1 MHVTHRPPAP
11 PPGDGSRRE
20 TAAVLG
26 RFAPMIYGPTV
37 LFAVGEGAV
46 LPLLPILAAR
56 LGADIAVAGLVA
68 SALVVGQLVGNLP
81 AGWAVARIGER
92 LSMAI
97 ALGIALLGVAG
108 ALLAPNIGVLM
119 ASVLLIGLCA
129 AVFGLAR
136 HSFMATRVPLAY
148 RARALSLLGG
158 TFRLGMFV
166 GPFIAAA
173 LLAIFGTEDAALW
186 FFGICLVATAFLVLL
201 GPDPETRVAAEE
213 ARSTGTDASARRAVE
228 DQPAPGAE
236 AADASAADAIDPE
249 GVDREDTG
257 EAVTGSIPT
266 SERAGVV
273 RTMWQNRSVLA
284 RLGLAAASLSS
295 VRSARQL
302 VMPLWGLSIGL
313 DASTIALVVG
323 ISGAIDFAL
332 FYVSGQIMDRFGRL
346 WAVLPS
352 MVLMGSGFLA
362 LSVTHDLDDAAMW
375 FAAFAM
381 VLAVG
386 NGLSSGILLTLGAD
400 VAPKSNPAPFLGSW
414 RTLTDAGG
422 AATPLLVSGVTAVWS
437 IGGAVALIGVIG
449 LVGAA
454 AFSRY
459 VPRFVPRVR

>member
-1 MHVTHRPPAP
+1 MNVMRCTVV
-11 PPGDGSRRE
+11 DRR
-20 TAAVLG
+20 
-26 RFAPMIYGPTV
+26 
-37 LFAVGEGAV
+37 GAV
-46 LPLLPILAAR
+46 SFVLHGDALP
-56 LGADIAVAGLVA
+56 
-68 SALVVGQLVGNLP
+68 ALVRRLELQAAGPLP
-81 AGWAVARIGER
+81 MDPDPLDQHR
-92 LSMAI
+92 
-97 ALGIALLGVAG
+97 
-108 ALLAPNIGVLM
+108 
-119 ASVLLIGLCA
+119 LCA

-302 VMPLWGLSIGL
+302 VMPLWGLSMALVLPYLSVFMLTQGVHDAQIGL
-313 DASTIALVVG
+313 IASVG
-323 ISGAIDFAL
+323 M
-332 FYVSGQIMDRFGRL
+332 VSQVAFGL
-346 WAVLPS
+346 
-352 MVLMGSGFLA
+352 
-362 LSVTHDLDDAAMW
+362 
-375 FAAFAM
+375 
-381 VLAVG
+381 
-386 NGLSSGILLTLGAD
+386 
-400 VAPKSNPAPFLGSW
+400 
-414 RTLTDAGG
+414 AGG
-422 AATPLLVSGVTAVWS
+422 IITDRLGRRATTA
-437 IGGAVALIGVIG
+437 
-449 LVGAA
+449 
-454 AFSRY
+454 
-459 VPRFVPRVR
+459 